1 MGSYVLRRV
10 LQSLVVI
17 LGVSIVVFFLIR
29 LTGDPTDQMLAQGA
43 SEESIA
49 GIRAELG
56 LDLPIYQQYW
66 NFLSNALRGDFGT
79 SISHRQPVFSLI
91 LDRVPATFQLTF
103 AALLWATVLGIP
115 IGVLSAIK
123 RNSII
128 DHIVRT
134 LAFIGQCIPVFW
146 LGLIL
151 ILFFG
156 VYLDVLPFYGS
167 GTWKHLIL
175 PAVTLGTYSVATITR
190 LSRSS
195 LLDVLGE
202 DYIRTAKAKGLSQ
215 CVVLLKH
222 ALRNS
227 LIPTITIVGL
237 QFGTTLAGAV
247 VTETIFSWPGL
258 GQLVVK
264 AVQARDYTLIQGA
277 MIFIAFMMVTVNLL
291 IDLLC
296 AAVDPRIRYK

>member
-17 LGVSIVVFFLIR
+17 LGVSVVVFFLIR

>member
-296 AAVDPRIRYK
+296 AAIDPRIRYK